1 MIKIGNKIIS
11 HKRPPFL
18 IAEISANHKGSFKR
32 ALKLVKL
39 AAQSG
44 FDAIKLQTYDP
55 NSITLNSKK
64 DFLINDKKV
73 FGIKKD
79 FMNFIRKVKHQRNGI
94 KNYLLRQKN

>member
-55 NSITLNSKK
+55 VSIE
-64 DFLINDKKV
+64 
-73 FGIKKD
+73 
-79 FMNFIRKVKHQRNGI
+79 FISAPCLTFQNLMHLSAVPPPDANRPV
-94 KNYLLRQKN
+94 

>member
-39 AAQSG
+39 LMEKA
-44 FDAIKLQTYDP
+44 L
-55 NSITLNSKK
+55 
-64 DFLINDKKV
+64 
-73 FGIKKD
+73 GIEAS
-79 FMNFIRKVKHQRNGI
+79 H
-94 KNYLLRQKN
+94 

>member
-39 AAQSG
+39 ALSLGLMQ
-44 FDAIKLQTYDP
+44 
-55 NSITLNSKK
+55 
-64 DFLINDKKV
+64 
-73 FGIKKD
+73 
-79 FMNFIRKVKHQRNGI
+79 
-94 KNYLLRQKN
+94 